1 MSILIGKPQH
11 ASSFVFSPWENKP
24 PLASTWL
31 YVLDAEWLRNCVTKV
46 TAITRTCQKSRKQVQ
61 LMWKYLWPRERTSH
75 VFLWEKFIHW
85 RVCMFMCVWVQS
97 EARGQSR
104 VSFLR
109 CHLLC
114 FVKQCL
120 FLASNSPSRQGWL
133 ATEPWD
139 LLYLPFSVLRR
150 QMDITTSGSFLVWC
164 TKTQTLVL
172 GFACKL
178 STVEPLP
185 QSIHFC
191 CCCS

>member
-24 PLASTWL
+24 PPSSTWL
-31 YVLDAEWLRNCVTKV
+31 YVLDAEWMRNHVTKV
-46 TAITRTCQKSRKQVQ
+46 TAITRTCQKSQKQVQ
-61 LMWKYLWPRERTSH
+61 LMRKYLWPRERTSH

-85 RVCMFMCVWVQS
+85 HVCMFMCVWVQS

-109 CHLLC
+109 CRLLC

-133 ATEPWD
+133 ATKTLGSAVSAFLSAETTDGYHHIWLFFGVMYKDSDSGPWICMQT
-139 LLYLPFSVLRR
+139 LYGWAIAPVH
-150 QMDITTSGSFLVWC
+150 SFL
-164 TKTQTLVL
+164 LL
-172 GFACKL
+172 L
-178 STVEPLP
+178 
-185 QSIHFC
+185 
-191 CCCS
+191 

>member
-11 ASSFVFSPWENKP
+11 AFSFVFSPWENKP
-24 PLASTWL
+24 PPSSTWL
-31 YVLDAEWLRNCVTKV
+31 YVLDAEWMRNHVTKV

-61 LMWKYLWPRERTSH
+61 LMRKYLWPRERTSH

-85 RVCMFMCVWVQS
+85 RVCMFMCIWVQS

-109 CHLLC
+109 CRLLC

-133 ATEPWD
+133 ATKPWD
-139 LLYLPFSVLRR
+139 PLYLPFSVLRR
-150 QMDITTSGSFLVWC
+150 QMDITTSGSFFGVMYKDSVSGPWIC
-164 TKTQTLVL
+164 MQTLYGWVIDPVHSFL
-172 GFACKL
+172 L
-178 STVEPLP
+178 LL
-185 QSIHFC
+185 
-191 CCCS
+191 